1 LKQQFI
7 NVILLLHGKIL
18 NFKFKS
24 LPINRK
30 YIKSVKNLTKEQE
43 QALWKDMISGNKKS
57 FENLYKQYF
66 HLLINY
72 GFRITQN
79 ENLIE
84 DAIQE
89 VFISLWNNRTH
100 LSEVNEVKFY
110 LFRSLKNRIVR
121 QLEKDIFDKSE
132 DIDTYLDFL
141 ISISD
146 EQKKI
151 DSEQYDADLETLQK
165 AIAHLPIRQQEV
177 INLKYYHD
185 FTLDEIAKLM
195 DVNKQSVSNLLFR
208 SYTTLRSIIKSWT
221 ISIFFLKYF
230 ILGE

>member
-1 LKQQFI
+1 MNALKI
-7 NVILLLHGKIL
+7 NK
-18 NFKFKS
+18 
-24 LPINRK
+24 K
-30 YIKSVKNLTKEQE
+30 YFESVKNLTKEQE
-43 QALWKDMISGNKKS
+43 QTLWKDMISGNKKS
-57 FENLYKQYF
+57 FEDLYNQYF
-66 HLLINY
+66 QALINY
-72 GFRITQN
+72 GFRITKN

-84 DAIQE
+84 DAVQE
-89 VFISLWNNRTH
+89 LFISIWNNRTN

-110 LFRSLKNRIVR
+110 LFRSLKNKILR

-132 DIDTYLDFL
+132 DVDVYLDFL
-141 ISISD
+141 ISISE

-151 DSEQYDADLETLQK
+151 DSEQLNTNLDTLQR

-208 SYTTLRSIIKSWT
+208 SYAILRKLFKNLSIL
-221 ISIFFLKYF
+221 IFF
-230 ILGE
+230 

>member
-1 LKQQFI
+1 MNALKI
-7 NVILLLHGKIL
+7 NKKYFESVI
-18 NFKFKS
+18 
-24 LPINRK
+24 
-30 YIKSVKNLTKEQE
+30 NLTKEQE
-43 QALWKDMISGNKKS
+43 QTLWKDMISGNKKS
-57 FENLYKQYF
+57 FEDLYKQYF
-66 HLLINY
+66 QALINY
-72 GFRITQN
+72 GFRITKN

-84 DAIQE
+84 DTVQE
-89 VFISLWNNRTH
+89 LFISIWNNRTN

-110 LFRSLKNRIVR
+110 LFRSLKNRILR

-132 DIDTYLDFL
+132 DIDVYLDFL
-141 ISISD
+141 NSISE

-151 DSEQYDADLETLQK
+151 DSEQFDANLDTLQR

-208 SYTTLRSIIKSWT
+208 SYAILRKLLKNLT
-221 ISIFFLKYF
+221 ILIFF
-230 ILGE
+230 

>member
-1 LKQQFI
+1 MNALKI
-7 NVILLLHGKIL
+7 NKKYFESVI
-18 NFKFKS
+18 
-24 LPINRK
+24 
-30 YIKSVKNLTKEQE
+30 NLTKEQE
-43 QALWKDMISGNKKS
+43 QTLWKDMISGNKKS
-57 FENLYKQYF
+57 FEDLYNQYF
-66 HLLINY
+66 QALINY
-72 GFRITQN
+72 GFRITKN

-84 DAIQE
+84 DAVQE
-89 VFISLWNNRTH
+89 LFISIWNNRTN

-110 LFRSLKNRIVR
+110 LFRSLKNRILR

-132 DIDTYLDFL
+132 DVDVYLDFL
-141 ISISD
+141 ISISE

-151 DSEQYDADLETLQK
+151 DSEQLNTNLDTLQR

-208 SYTTLRSIIKSWT
+208 SYAILRKLFKNLSILI
-221 ISIFFLKYF
+221 IF
-230 ILGE
+230 

>member
-1 LKQQFI
+1 MKALKI
-7 NVILLLHGKIL
+7 NKKYFESVI
-18 NFKFKS
+18 
-24 LPINRK
+24 
-30 YIKSVKNLTKEQE
+30 NLTKEQE
-43 QALWKDMISGNKKS
+43 QTLWKDMISGNKKS
-57 FENLYKQYF
+57 FEDLYKQYF
-66 HLLINY
+66 QALINY
-72 GFRITQN
+72 GFRITKN

-84 DAIQE
+84 DAVQE
-89 VFISLWNNRTH
+89 LFISIWNNRTN

-110 LFRSLKNRIVR
+110 LFRSLKNRILR

-132 DIDTYLDFL
+132 DIDVYLDFL
-141 ISISD
+141 NSISE

-151 DSEQYDADLETLQK
+151 DSEQFDANLDTLQR

-208 SYTTLRSIIKSWT
+208 SYAILRKLLKNFT
-221 ISIFFLKYF
+221 ILIFF
-230 ILGE
+230 

>member
-1 LKQQFI
+1 M
-7 NVILLLHGKIL
+7 
-18 NFKFKS
+18 
-24 LPINRK
+24 
-30 YIKSVKNLTKEQE
+30 NLTKEQE
-43 QALWKDMISGNKKS
+43 QTLWKDMISGNKKS
-57 FENLYKQYF
+57 FEDLYKQYF
-66 HLLINY
+66 QALINY
-72 GFRITQN
+72 GFRITKN

-84 DAIQE
+84 DAVQE
-89 VFISLWNNRTH
+89 LFISIWNNRTN

-110 LFRSLKNRIVR
+110 LFRSLKNRILR

-132 DIDTYLDFL
+132 DIDVYLDFL
-141 ISISD
+141 NSISE

-151 DSEQYDADLETLQK
+151 DSEQFDANLDTLQR

-208 SYTTLRSIIKSWT
+208 SYAILRKLLKNFT
-221 ISIFFLKYF
+221 ILIFF
-230 ILGE
+230 

>member
-1 LKQQFI
+1 M
-7 NVILLLHGKIL
+7 
-18 NFKFKS
+18 
-24 LPINRK
+24 PINRE
-30 YIKSVKNLTKEQE
+30 YIKSVRKLTKEQE
-43 QALWKDMISGNKKS
+43 QALWKDMISGNKRA

-66 HLLINY
+66 QALISY

-121 QLEKDIFDKSE
+121 QLERDIFDKSE

-141 ISISD
+141 ISISE

-151 DSEQYDADLETLQK
+151 DSEQSDADLDTLQK
-165 AIAHLPIRQQEV
+165 AIAHLPLRQQEV

-208 SYTTLRSIIKSWT
+208 SYATLRSILKSWT
-221 ISIFFLKYF
+221 ISLFFLKYF
-230 ILGE
+230 ILSE

>member
-1 LKQQFI
+1 M
-7 NVILLLHGKIL
+7 
-18 NFKFKS
+18 
-24 LPINRK
+24 PINRE
-30 YIKSVKNLTKEQE
+30 YITSVKKLTKEQE
-43 QALWKDMISGNKKS
+43 QALWKDMILGNKKA

-66 HLLINY
+66 QALISY

-89 VFISLWNNRTH
+89 VFISLWNNKSH
-100 LSEVNEVKFY
+100 LSEVSEVKFY

-121 QLEKDIFDKSE
+121 QLERDIFDKSE
-132 DIDTYLDFL
+132 DIDSYLDFL
-141 ISISD
+141 ISISE

-151 DSEQYDADLETLQK
+151 DSEQSDAELDNLQK
-165 AIAHLPIRQQEV
+165 AISHLPLRQQEV

-208 SYTTLRSIIKSWT
+208 SYATLRTILKSWT
-221 ISIFFLKYF
+221 IQIFFLKYF
-230 ILGE
+230 ILSE

>member
-1 LKQQFI
+1 MKI
-7 NVILLLHGKIL
+7 NK
-18 NFKFKS
+18 
-24 LPINRK
+24 K
-30 YIKSVKNLTKEQE
+30 YFESVKNLTKDQE
-43 QALWKDMISGNKKS
+43 QTLWKDMISGNKKS
-57 FENLYKQYF
+57 FEDLYNQYF
-66 HLLINY
+66 QTLINY
-72 GFRITQN
+72 GFRITKN

-84 DAIQE
+84 DAVQE
-89 VFISLWNNRTH
+89 LFISIWNNRTN

-110 LFRSLKNRIVR
+110 LFRSLKNRILR

-132 DIDTYLDFL
+132 DVDVYLDFL
-141 ISISD
+141 ISISE

-151 DSEQYDADLETLQK
+151 DSEQLNTNLDTLQR

-208 SYTTLRSIIKSWT
+208 SYAILRKLFKNLSIL
-221 ISIFFLKYF
+221 IFF
-230 ILGE
+230 

>member
-1 LKQQFI
+1 LKALKI
-7 NVILLLHGKIL
+7 NKKYFESVI
-18 NFKFKS
+18 
-24 LPINRK
+24 
-30 YIKSVKNLTKEQE
+30 NLTKEQE
-43 QALWKDMISGNKKS
+43 QTLWKDMISGNKKS
-57 FENLYKQYF
+57 FEDLYKQYF
-66 HLLINY
+66 QALINY
-72 GFRITQN
+72 GLRITKN

-84 DAIQE
+84 DAVQE
-89 VFISLWNNRTH
+89 LFISIWNNRTN

-110 LFRSLKNRIVR
+110 LFRSLKNRILR

-132 DIDTYLDFL
+132 DIDVYLDFL
-141 ISISD
+141 NSISE

-151 DSEQYDADLETLQK
+151 DSEQFDANLDTLQR

-208 SYTTLRSIIKSWT
+208 SYAILRKLLKNFT
-221 ISIFFLKYF
+221 ILIFF
-230 ILGE
+230 